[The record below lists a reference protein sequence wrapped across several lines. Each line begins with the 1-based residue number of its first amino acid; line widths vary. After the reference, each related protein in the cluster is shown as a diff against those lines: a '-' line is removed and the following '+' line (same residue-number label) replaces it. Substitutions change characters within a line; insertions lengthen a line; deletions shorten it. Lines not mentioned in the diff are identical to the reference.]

1 MTIAIELQDGAAGR
15 FRLARLMA
23 TRFATVGDQML
34 VALANFWLTVAIGRA
49 FHAEELASYGI
60 GLSAALVVQGL
71 QRHTIVIPLMLEPK
85 LRVMKRC
92 GALIGQHWIFLAVI
106 MAFIGS
112 GMATAAALGATGYVL
127 HIIAACGAT
136 LIVYSELDFS
146 RAILIKLDKPLGL
159 LVGAAFYAVFC
170 GGLGF
175 AALAHWLDFS
185 QILALLAAA
194 MTGHAVAVSVKVGA
208 FSLAR
213 GWAVLRNNLRRYG
226 AWSLVGAGTY
236 SGYTHVPLFLLG
248 SMAAP
253 IHVATF
259 VATRSIMQPLQI
271 LLRGLDLADK
281 AAFAEKASAP
291 YSNAAFLAML
301 KLTGL
306 YVVAGSVFSL
316 MVALFAEPLLQL
328 VYGHKFVGAGS
339 SLIAW
344 GPTFIL
350 LSCAMPVESLVYARR
365 SFAGYYIARAAG
377 SGLAISLAVPLI
389 LHFAENGAI
398 LACAAGALVATVGSV
413 ILLHRDMR
421 R

>member
-1 MTIAIELQDGAAGR
+1 MTIATEFQDRAAGR
-15 FRLARLMA
+15 LRLARLV
-23 TRFATVGDQML
+23 TRFATIGDQML

-60 GLSAALVVQGL
+60 GLSAALMVQGL

-85 LRVMKRC
+85 LRVTKRC

-106 MAFIGS
+106 MALIGS
-112 GMATAAALGATGYVL
+112 GMATAATLGATSYVL
-127 HIIAACGAT
+127 HIIAAWGAT

-146 RAILIKLDKPLGL
+146 RAIFIKLDKPLGL
-159 LVGAAFYAVFC
+159 LAGAAFYAVFC

-175 AALAHWLDFS
+175 AALSHWLDFP
-185 QILALLAAA
+185 QLLALLAAA

-208 FSLAR
+208 FSLVR

-226 AWSLVGAGTY
+226 AWSLVAAGTY
-236 SGYTHVPLFLLG
+236 TGYTHFPLFLLG
-248 SMAAP
+248 SIAEP
-253 IHVATF
+253 IHAATF

-281 AAFAEKASAP
+281 AVFAEKASAP

-306 YVVAGSVFSL
+306 YTIAGGVFSL

-328 VYGHKFVGAGS
+328 IYGQKFVGAGS
-339 SLIAW
+339 SLIVW

-350 LSCAMPVESLVYARR
+350 LSCTMPVESLVYARR

-377 SGLAISLAVPLI
+377 SGLAISLAAPLI
-389 LHFAENGAI
+389 FHFAENGAI
-398 LACAAGALVATVGSV
+398 LACAAGALVATAGSI
-413 ILLHRDMR
+413 ILLHRNTHQ
-421 R
+421 